1 MYTNYLK
8 WIFQIHGRLEIR
20 HIKIPTKK
28 ITNDNCTLIFL
39 TFLLLLNIDYRQI
52 ISKLYY
58 FFYMRVIGLRATSPA
73 CSMRR
78 YTHRPK
84 ATWYNKLLHGLL
96 HMRLRSRETTGSAS
110 FFGRNVVSRVLLPVE
125 LKETSLS
132 LWASLR
138 SSLNCEYVP

>member
-20 HIKIPTKK
+20 HIKIPAKK

-73 CSMRR
+73 CTPAAVHSQTKGHLVQQAPPR
-78 YTHRPK
+78 TALH
-84 ATWYNKLLHGLL
+84 ATSVARNYWIGIV
-96 HMRLRSRETTGSAS
+96 LRT
-110 FFGRNVVSRVLLPVE
+110 
-125 LKETSLS
+125 
-132 LWASLR
+132 
-138 SSLNCEYVP
+138 